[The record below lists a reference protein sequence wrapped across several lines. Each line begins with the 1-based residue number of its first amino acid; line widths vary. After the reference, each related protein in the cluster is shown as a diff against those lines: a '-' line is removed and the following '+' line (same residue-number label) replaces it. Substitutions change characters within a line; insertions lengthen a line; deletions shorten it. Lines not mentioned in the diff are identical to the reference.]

1 MCRKSMNAGA
11 SLKDTKK
18 LIDDLKA
25 MLIKDAGILDGG
37 AAEIDAKS
45 VFHSQFLLRD
55 NEVLLHYT

>member
-1 MCRKSMNAGA
+1 MNAGA

-37 AAEIDAKS
+37 AADKEDGSPKPEL
-45 VFHSQFLLRD
+45 VQPLLPAQAFPRA
-55 NEVLLHYT
+55 YP